1 MEVSVGGPGKVR
13 PTFVREGDR
22 DYVELKIIG
31 DPNTVI
37 EKVTPAHVQR
47 WPREWEA
54 YQQGKTEVEIK
65 GTPLTD
71 VPGIDRGQAMAYK
84 LNNVRT
90 AEELADLDDAACRGL
105 GMGAM
110 THRKAAQM
118 LLKLN
123 ALQAAQV
130 DDEPKR
136 RGRPPKSDT
145 PDDAA

>member
-13 PTFVREGDR
+13 ATFIRDGDR
-22 DYVELKIIG
+22 DMVELKIIG
-31 DPNTVI
+31 DLNTFLS
-37 EKVTPAHVQR
+37 KVMPEHVQK
-47 WPREWEA
+47 WPREWAA
-54 YQQGKTEVEIK
+54 YQAGKSEVEIK

-105 GMGAM
+105 GMGAL

-130 DDEPKR
+130 EDEPVK
-136 RGRPPKSDT
+136 RGRPRKDEVP
-145 PDDAA
+145 AA

>member
-13 PTFVREGDR
+13 ATFIRDGDR
-22 DYVELKIIG
+22 DMVELKIIG
-31 DPNTVI
+31 DPNTFLS
-37 EKVTPAHVQR
+37 KVMPEHVQK
-47 WPREWEA
+47 WPREWAA
-54 YQQGKTEVEIK
+54 YQAGKSEVEIK

-105 GMGAM
+105 GMGAL

-123 ALQAAQV
+123 ALQASQV
-130 DDEPKR
+130 EDEPAK
-136 RGRPPKSDT
+136 RGRPRKEEST
-145 PDDAA
+145 AA